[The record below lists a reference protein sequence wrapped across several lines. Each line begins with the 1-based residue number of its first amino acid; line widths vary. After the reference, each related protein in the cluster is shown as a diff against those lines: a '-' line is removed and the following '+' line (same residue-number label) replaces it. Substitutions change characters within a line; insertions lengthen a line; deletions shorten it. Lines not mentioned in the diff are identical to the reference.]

1 MFPWKFSLFLIS
13 YFLFLI
19 SFVVYSYTQVD
30 LNLTLSSNPTYQSIQ
45 YQLTQLGYF
54 NRPLSTIIF
63 FSILAGFVTCYLL
76 LVTFLDKWKLTVKQ
90 LWSLLIVSCFLFLVS
105 YPAFAH
111 DIFNYMFD
119 AKTIIK
125 YGQNPYFTTPLD
137 FPQDEWTRFMRW
149 THVGSVYPPGW
160 LVTTVPFYLLGFG
173 KFTLTLLSFKLL
185 GLISFLASSWL
196 MLKLAG
202 RKAWVLWSFNP
213 MVLIESLSSVHNEIT
228 MVAFTLLAFHLVNPN
243 KVSTLLRLN
252 LNKFNPSK
260 LKAYSVLIFAG
271 LIKYTSF
278 LLIPFLRRPV
288 LAAIAAWA
296 GASAFFFV
304 REINPWYI
312 LLPVAISFMSK
323 NKFLNF
329 LSLASSIAVM
339 YRYYP
344 CVAIFSC

>member
-1 MFPWKFSLFLIS
+1 MSRRKFLLLVTCYLLPVALFT
-13 YFLFLI
+13 
-19 SFVVYSYTQVD
+19 VYSYTQVD
-30 LNLTLSSNPTYQSIQ
+30 LNLTLSSNPVYQSIQ
-45 YQLTQLGYF
+45 HKLTQLGYF

-63 FSILAGFVTCYLL
+63 FF
-76 LVTFLDKWKLTVKQ
+76 LVLSFTFLYFLVLKLRRNFSINQ
-90 LWSLLIVSCFLFLVS
+90 LWTLLFALCFLLFIS

-119 AKTIIK
+119 ARTVVK

-160 LVTTVPFYLLGFG
+160 LVTTIPFYLLGLG

-185 GLISFLASSWL
+185 GLASFLGSSWL
-196 MLKLAG
+196 MLKIAG
-202 RKAWVLWSFNP
+202 RRAWILWSFNP
-213 MVLIESLSSVHNEIT
+213 MVLIESLSSVHNEIV
-228 MVAFTLLAFHLVNPN
+228 MVAFTLLSFWLYRNIG
-243 KVSTLLRLN
+243 KVRPWHSPRSDLMKRIGLY
-252 LNKFNPSK
+252 FF
-260 LKAYSVLIFAG
+260 LIWAG

-278 LLIPFLRRPV
+278 LLLPFLSNPV
-288 LAAIAAWA
+288 LAAVAAWV
-296 GASAFFFV
+296 GSLAFFFV

-312 LLPVAISFMSK
+312 ILPVAISFMSK
-323 NKFLNF
+323 NKFLTY
-329 LSLASSIAVM
+329 LSLASSIIVM

>member
-1 MFPWKFSLFLIS
+1 MSRPKFFLLFTL
-13 YFLFLI
+13 YFVLFTI
-19 SFVVYSYTQVD
+19 FTIYSYTQVD
-30 LNLTLSSNPTYQSIQ
+30 LNLTLSNNSIYQSIQ
-45 YQLTQLGYF
+45 SQLTNIGYF
-54 NRPLSTIIF
+54 NRPLSTTIF
-63 FSILAGFVTCYLL
+63 FV
-76 LVTFLDKWKLTVKQ
+76 LVLFCTFLYFFVLKFRQHFSIKQ
-90 LWSLLIVSCFLFLVS
+90 LWVLLFTLCFLLFIS

-119 AKTIIK
+119 ARTVVK
-125 YGQNPYFTTPLD
+125 YAQNPYFTTPLD
-137 FPQDEWTRFMRW
+137 FPQDDWTRFMRW

-160 LVTTVPFYLLGFG
+160 LITTIPFYLLGFG

-196 MLKLAG
+196 MLKIAG
-202 RKAWVLWSFNP
+202 RRAWILWSFNP

-228 MVAFTLLAFHLVNPN
+228 MVAFTLLAFYIFGTKKIP
-243 KVSTLLRLN
+243 
-252 LNKFNPSK
+252 
-260 LKAYSVLIFAG
+260 AYLSLIFAG

-278 LLIPFLRRPV
+278 LLLPFLNHPAF
-288 LAAIAAWA
+288 AAAAAWI
-296 GASAFFFV
+296 GAIAFFFV

-323 NKFLNF
+323 NKYLVS
-329 LSLASSIAVM
+329 LSIVSSLLIM

>member
-1 MFPWKFSLFLIS
+1 MSPIKFPLLFTVYCL
-13 YFLFLI
+13 LFTVFTI
-19 SFVVYSYTQVD
+19 YSYTQVD
-30 LNLTLSSNPTYQSIQ
+30 LNLTLSSNQTYQIIQ
-45 YQLTQLGYF
+45 RQLTNIGYF

-63 FSILAGFVTCYLL
+63 FTILALLTTNYGLLITRYKQWQLSIKQIWYLL
-76 LVTFLDKWKLTVKQ
+76 FAF
-90 LWSLLIVSCFLFLVS
+90 CFLLFAS

-119 AKTIIK
+119 ARTVVK
-125 YGQNPYFTTPLD
+125 YGQNPYFTTPLN
-137 FPQDEWTRFMRW
+137 FPNDDWIRFMRW

-160 LVTTVPFYLLGFG
+160 LITTIPFYILGFG
-173 KFTLTLLSFKLL
+173 KFTLTLLSFKFL

-196 MLKLAG
+196 MLKIAG
-202 RKAWVLWSFNP
+202 RRAWILWSFNP

-228 MVAFTLLAFHLVNPN
+228 MVAFTLLAFYIFGTKKIP
-243 KVSTLLRLN
+243 
-252 LNKFNPSK
+252 
-260 LKAYSVLIFAG
+260 AYLSLIFAG

-278 LLIPFLRRPV
+278 LLLPFLNHPTF
-288 LAAIAAWA
+288 AAIAAWI
-296 GASAFFFV
+296 GAIAFFFA

-323 NKFLNF
+323 NKYLVS
-329 LSLASSIAVM
+329 LSLVSSLLIT

>member
-1 MFPWKFSLFLIS
+1 MLFAL
-13 YFLFLI
+13 
-19 SFVVYSYTQVD
+19 
-30 LNLTLSSNPTYQSIQ
+30 
-45 YQLTQLGYF
+45 
-54 NRPLSTIIF
+54 
-63 FSILAGFVTCYLL
+63 C
-76 LVTFLDKWKLTVKQ
+76 
-90 LWSLLIVSCFLFLVS
+90 SLLFVS

-119 AKTIIK
+119 ARTIVK

-149 THVGSVYPPGW
+149 THVGTAYPPGW
-160 LVTTVPFYLLGFG
+160 LITTIPFYLLGLG

-196 MLKLAG
+196 MLKIAG
-202 RKAWVLWSFNP
+202 RKAWILWSFNP
-213 MVLIESLSSVHNEIT
+213 MILIESLSSVHNEIT
-228 MVAFTLLAFHLVNPN
+228 MVAFALLGFWLIKRSDLQRSDLKKLLVR
-243 KVSTLLRLN
+243 KST
-252 LNKFNPSK
+252 PYIS
-260 LKAYSVLIFAG
+260 LIFAG

-278 LLIPFLRRPV
+278 LLIPFLRKPIYAA
-288 LAAIAAWA
+288 LAAWT
-296 GASAFFFV
+296 GAIAFFFV

-323 NKFLNF
+323 NKYLTY
-329 LSLASSIAVM
+329 LSLASSTLIM